1 MSRRTTSFD
10 LSADLRQQDM
20 ETLVVERRAVRP
32 GDLLIDAT
40 GRRYFRVDSV
50 HPARARGYVVF
61 FGVRLVAGGG
71 NDRPD
76 PAGSS
81 AREGGNRTG
90 RVSVARR
97 RP

>member
-1 MSRRTTSFD
+1 
-10 LSADLRQQDM
+10 
-20 ETLVVERRAVRP
+20 
-32 GDLLIDAT
+32 
-40 GRRYFRVDSV
+40 
-50 HPARARGYVVF
+50 VVF